1 MQIQPLVKVKK
12 AANLLGVDKTEL
24 TRRLSTGE
32 VKGECKTIGAKQKWF
47 IFSGELDN
55 LLVKERFGGT
65 PAERVSVE
73 GMTEFFDAGETQES
87 QQAWSDD
94 AGEDVA
100 SSPTMEDGEAVELT
114 TQPALRRR
122 QRTRRQTPALPDS
135 MYISNVVDVEDVG
148 LTMPTT
154 VHIDRD
160 AAPNTVTVENLPAL
174 SGESS
179 FEAIVH
185 SLSMEFAYR
194 LAQERQ
200 RVLQLEMRLEEQ
212 QSHMQQLEPLQN
224 ALQIEV
230 RNGCMK
236 DLEIKSLQAHLA
248 ALTEKVELSQPWWKR
263 LLSAF
268 IGNKTA

>member
-12 AANLLGVDKTEL
+12 AANLLGVDKAEL

-32 VKGECKTIGAKQKWF
+32 VKGECRTVGARQKWF
-47 IFSGELDN
+47 IYSGELDT

-73 GMTEFFDAGETQES
+73 DMAEFFEAGETQQS
-87 QQAWSDD
+87 QQDSSD
-94 AGEDVA
+94 AAAEE
-100 SSPTMEDGEAVELT
+100 SPPPSAADLKEAVELT
-114 TQPALRRR
+114 AQPALRRR
-122 QRTRRQTPALPDS
+122 TRRQKPTLPDS
-135 MYISNVVDVEDVG
+135 MYISNMVEVEDVG

-179 FEAIVH
+179 FEAVVH

-194 LAQERQ
+194 LAEERQ

-212 QSHMQQLEPLQN
+212 QGHIQQLQPLQN
-224 ALQIEV
+224 ALQLEV

-236 DLEIKSLQAHLA
+236 DLEIKSLQASLA
-248 ALTEKVELSQPWWKR
+248 ALTEKVEGAKPWWKR
-263 LLSAF
+263 LLAAF
-268 IGNKTA
+268 IGDKAA